1 MFLKGILIGLIFG
14 VPVGALGAMTV
25 QRTWEYGI
33 KAGLLTGMGSSIAD
47 CIYAAIGVFGLTVI
61 SDFLLQHQT
70 AIHLVGGAIV
80 LFMGIRLLFRKGE
93 AAEVPA
99 VSGKV
104 RMMLSSFAV
113 GITNPAAILTFL
125 FAFSWF
131 GIAGDNTKGSGWLVV
146 LGVFVGTYLWWG
158 GLAAAVALTRKK
170 KRADSFRKMNRIFGV
185 VLSLFGILVF
195 IRAIPI

>member
-14 VPVGALGAMTV
+14 VPVGAVGAMTV
-25 QRTWEYGI
+25 QRTWEHGI
-33 KAGLLTGMGSSIAD
+33 KAGLLTGMGSSVAD
-47 CIYAAIGVFGLTVI
+47 CIYAAIGAFGLTII
-61 SDFLLQHQT
+61 SDFLLQYQG

-80 LFMGIRLLFRKGE
+80 LFMGIRLIFRKGE
-93 AAEVPA
+93 AAVPA

-104 RMMLSSFAV
+104 RMFLSSFVV

-131 GIAGDNTKGSGWLVV
+131 GIAGDNTKVGGWLVV

-158 GLAAAVALTRKK
+158 GLTAAVALARKK

-185 VLSLFGILVF
+185 ILSLFGILVF
-195 IRAIPI
+195 IRTIPI